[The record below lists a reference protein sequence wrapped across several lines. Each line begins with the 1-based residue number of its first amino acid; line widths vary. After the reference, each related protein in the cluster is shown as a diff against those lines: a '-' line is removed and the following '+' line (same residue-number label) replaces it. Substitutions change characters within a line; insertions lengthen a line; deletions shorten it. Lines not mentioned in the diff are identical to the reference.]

1 MSVRESQRSAFG
13 RVLRDWRTTRGLSQL
28 ELALNGDVSQR
39 HISFL
44 ESGRAQPSRDMVLQ
58 LATVLDIPLREQN
71 IMLEAAGF
79 AHVFKARE
87 LSDPQIE
94 QVRKA
99 LEHMLQS
106 QPYPSVVIDR
116 HWNLQM
122 GNAASTH
129 LMNWLMEPNMMSDEL
144 TPNGQMNVLRLLF
157 HPDGIRP
164 FVGNWRE
171 VAGALIERLHR
182 EAVADGQREATM
194 SFLDELLAY
203 PDVPRDWFA
212 PNWEA
217 WTAPIL
223 TLNLA
228 KDGLEL
234 NFFSTITTLGTP
246 RDITLQELHIEHF
259 FPADTI
265 TERNFRILA
274 GEEHESL

>member
-1 MSVRESQRSAFG
+1 MAVRESKRTAFG
-13 RVLRDWRTTRGLSQL
+13 RVLRDWRTARGLSQL
-28 ELALNGDVSQR
+28 ELALNGEVSQR

-71 IMLEAAGF
+71 TMLEAAGF

-87 LSDPQIE
+87 LSDPQMA

-99 LEHMLQS
+99 LECMLQQ
-106 QPYPSVVIDR
+106 QPYPAMVIDR

-122 GNAASTH
+122 GNAASTQ
-129 LMNWLMEPNMMSDEL
+129 LMGWLMPPTAGPTDL
-144 TPNGQMNVLRLLF
+144 TPHGQVNVLRLLF
-157 HPDGIRP
+157 HPEGVRP

-182 EAVADGQREATM
+182 EAVADGQSEATM
-194 SFLDELLAY
+194 AFLEELLGY

-223 TLNLA
+223 TLQLV
-228 KDGLEL
+228 KDDLEL

-246 RDITLQELHIEHF
+246 RDVTLQELHIEHF
-259 FPADTI
+259 FPADTM
-265 TERNFRILA
+265 TERNFERLVGEA
-274 GEEHESL
+274 G

>member
-1 MSVRESQRSAFG
+1 MAVRESKRSAFG

-71 IMLEAAGF
+71 TMLEAAGF
-79 AHVFKARE
+79 AHVFKARQ
-87 LSDPQIE
+87 LSDPQME

-99 LEHMLQS
+99 LACMIEP
-106 QPYPSVVIDR
+106 QPYPAVVIDR

-122 GNAASTH
+122 GNVASTH
-129 LMNWLMEPNMMSDEL
+129 LMNWLIDPAVIPADL
-144 TPNGQMNVLRLLF
+144 IPNGSMNVLRLLF
-157 HPDGIRP
+157 HPKGIRP
-164 FVGNWRE
+164 FVANWRE

-182 EAVADGQREATM
+182 EAVADGQSEVTM
-194 SFLDELLAY
+194 AFLDELLAY
-203 PDVPRDWFA
+203 LDVPRDWFA

-223 TLNLA
+223 TLKLV
-228 KDGLEL
+228 KDDLEL

-259 FPADTI
+259 FPSDAM

-274 GEEHESL
+274 GEES

>member
-1 MSVRESQRSAFG
+1 MAVRESKRSAFG

-28 ELALNGDVSQR
+28 DLALNGEVSQR

-44 ESGRAQPSRDMVLQ
+44 ESGRSQPSRDMVLQ
-58 LATVLDIPLREQN
+58 LAAVLDIPLREQN
-71 IMLEAAGF
+71 TMLEAAGF

-87 LSDPQIE
+87 LSDPQME

-99 LEHMLQS
+99 LECMIQP
-106 QPYPSVVIDR
+106 QPYPAVVIDR
-116 HWNLQM
+116 YWNLQM
-122 GNAASTH
+122 GNAASAH
-129 LMNWLMEPNMMSDEL
+129 LMNWLIGPATIPAEL
-144 TPNGQMNVLRLLF
+144 APDGHMNILRMLV

-164 FVGNWRE
+164 FVGKWRE

-182 EAVADGQREATM
+182 EALADGQSEVTRA
-194 SFLDELLAY
+194 FLDELLAY

-217 WTAPIL
+217 LSAPIL
-223 TLNLA
+223 TLKLV
-228 KDGLEL
+228 KDRLEL

-259 FPADTI
+259 FPADI
-265 TERNFRILA
+265 MTEQNFKTLT
-274 GEEHESL
+274 GEEG

>member
-122 GNAASTH
+122 GIVGEKIAV
-129 LMNWLMEPNMMSDEL
+129 DL
-144 TPNGQMNVLRLLF
+144 TKSLRKR
-157 HPDGIRP
+157 D
-164 FVGNWRE
+164 
-171 VAGALIERLHR
+171 ERLR
-182 EAVADGQREATM
+182 GKRLIADA
-194 SFLDELLAY
+194 
-203 PDVPRDWFA
+203 
-212 PNWEA
+212 NH
-217 WTAPIL
+217 APIIKVL
-223 TLNLA
+223 
-228 KDGLEL
+228 LEV
-234 NFFSTITTLGTP
+234 G
-246 RDITLQELHIEHF
+246 EHRIID
-259 FPADTI
+259 PA
-265 TERNFRILA
+265 
-274 GEEHESL
+274 S